1 MSEIS
6 LKTLVKERDILLRK
20 IEVIDL
26 AIKEYENTEENLEIV
41 IGEDGN
47 YQLEFKSYIN
57 DTKPADGFP
66 KKSTWLNQIIYILES
81 RQRFMNNNELAEA
94 LTNYYYDYNVHKMK
108 RKVSVV
114 ISAAYKADRI
124 NGLIKIGTTK
134 SAKDALWGFDKWLN
148 ENEGIKE
155 EHLPFG
161 KSFLHTVVVD

>member
-1 MSEIS
+1 MSEIN

-20 IEVIDL
+20 IEVIER
-26 AIKEYENTEENLEIV
+26 AIREYENTEENLKIV
-41 IGEDGN
+41 LGEDGN

-57 DTKPADGFP
+57 TKKPADGFP
-66 KKSTWLNQIIYILES
+66 MNSTWLNQILYILEN
-81 RQRFMNNNELAEA
+81 RKRFMSNHELAEA
-94 LTNYYYDYNVHKMK
+94 LTTYYYDYNVDKMK

-124 NGLIKIGTTK
+124 NGLIKVGTTK

-148 ENEGIKE
+148 NKKEIKE

-161 KSFLHTVVVD
+161 KSFFHSVVVE